1 MQPLTFS
8 FRSTAT
14 YPARQPTSIHRIPQS
29 AIIMSNQLLLIE
41 QPPTISTRSK
51 AKKARVAPNDK
62 NQQFTP
68 TPIVDFARDVFGQ
81 PIELDP
87 TSSEIANEVVKAER
101 FFTIEDDALAQDW
114 TASTLWFNPPYGRGL
129 IKPMIEKFIAELPN
143 IEQAMVLVN
152 SSTCSTWYQSLARNA
167 SAILHPDRRI
177 QFWSAEGLPE
187 DEVDRAEYQASPKGS
202 NEYDQ
207 TLFYFGRRS
216 DLFAIIGSE
225 FGAVSIPAK
234 RSSLV
239 MQNQNRMTKTSALS
253 LIEQAIQNYEQEL
266 QQIGEIAPRGAYVTE
281 VSKGSKSV
289 PVGRIPKERQQ
300 RRSKQIEAKTSV
312 QELQQAIA
320 NREKY
325 DRISKNLELL
335 RSIE

>member
-1 MQPLTFS
+1 
-8 FRSTAT
+8 
-14 YPARQPTSIHRIPQS
+14 
-29 AIIMSNQLLLIE
+29 MSNQFLLIE

-51 AKKARVAPNDK
+51 AKKSRVAPNDK

-68 TPIVDFARDVFGQ
+68 TPIVNFARDVFGQ

-87 TSSEIANEVVKAER
+87 TSSAIANEVVKAKR
-101 FFTIEDDALAQDW
+101 YFTIEDDALTQDW

-129 IKPMIEKFIAELPN
+129 IKPMIEKFIAELPK
-143 IEQAMVLVN
+143 IKQAMVLVN

-167 SAILHPDRRI
+167 SAILHTDRRI

-187 DEVDRAEYQASPKGS
+187 DEDDRAEYQANPKGS

-207 TLFYFGRRS
+207 TLFYFGFRS
-216 DLFAIIGSE
+216 DLFARLGSE
-225 FGAVSIPAK
+225 FGAVSIPVK

-239 MQNQNRMTKTSALS
+239 MQNQNCMTKTSAP
-253 LIEQAIQNYEQEL
+253 LIEQAIQSYEQEL
-266 QQIGEIAPRGAYVTE
+266 QQIGEIAPRGAYITE
-281 VSKGSKSV
+281 VSKGSKSI

-300 RRSKQIEAKTSV
+300 RRSKQVEAKTSV
-312 QELQQAIA
+312 QELQKAIA